1 MCTIYIPVL
10 GLCCIYDFISFD
22 MYGFVIKKPLGRNE
36 LLIDYK
42 EFEAHLVR
50 RFVILDGKLSISYG
64 LMTVIISDL
73 LSL

>member
-1 MCTIYIPVL
+1 
-10 GLCCIYDFISFD
+10 